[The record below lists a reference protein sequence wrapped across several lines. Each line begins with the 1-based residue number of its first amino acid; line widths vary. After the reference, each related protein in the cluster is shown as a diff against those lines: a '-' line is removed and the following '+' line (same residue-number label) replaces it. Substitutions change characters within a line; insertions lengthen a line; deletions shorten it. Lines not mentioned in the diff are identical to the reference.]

1 MNGVVPNWAL
11 GTWRGWGAQ
20 KFQLEKTLDSGR
32 RSCCYQDL
40 HSRVSGGPA
49 ALERRG
55 QQGGGRSVERGGK
68 SEI

>member
-1 MNGVVPNWAL
+1 MAAVSAG
-11 GTWRGWGAQ
+11 
-20 KFQLEKTLDSGR
+20 ETLDSGR
-32 RSCCYQDL
+32 SWSCCYQDL

-55 QQGGGRSVERGGK
+55 QEGGGRSVERGGK